1 MKLENI
7 VNSKKTVDKS
17 ELIRDPELLAQI
29 QQKLAELGFYKGR
42 VDGLWGALTEKAI
55 REFCTQFHLNN
66 FETGLYGAIW
76 AQKLIEASCQ
86 DISCEAVAKICGA
99 SLKNVQTHLPCI
111 IQALREQGIYSKP
124 VLVAAIATVGTEVSS
139 FAPINEIGSRAYFTR
154 MYEGRKDLGNIY
166 RGDGARYHGRG
177 HIQLTGRH
185 NYRLYGQKLGVD
197 LEGCPELAL
206 QPDVSAKV
214 LALYFKT
221 RGVANAANSQNWV
234 KVRRI
239 VNGGTNGLDR
249 FQKLVAA
256 LTRAT
261 GLSPGGFTLI
271 ELLVVIV
278 IIGILSAIALPS
290 FLGQANKAREA
301 EAKQTLSSLL
311 KAQQIH
317 YLENGE
323 FTTKWGQLE
332 LGLKKNTANY
342 GYELWEHK
350 SGVGATATGKKPEL
364 HSYLGAI
371 AVSGGEFSTALC
383 KADSF
388 GSQELGQANLEFVKG
403 DLQCGNGVARVKQ

>member
-7 VNSKKTVDKS
+7 VKSGKVLDKS
-17 ELIRDPELLAQI
+17 ELIRDPELLIEI

-42 VDGLWGALTEKAI
+42 VDGIWGVKTEKALAG
-55 REFCTQFHLNN
+55 FCTQFHLNN
-66 FETGLYGAIW
+66 AETGLFGAIW
-76 AQKLIEASCQ
+76 AKKLLDASYQ

-99 SLKNVQTHLPCI
+99 AISNVQTHLPCI

-124 VLVAAIATVGTEVSS
+124 VLVAAIATVGVEVPN

-154 MYEGRKDLGNIY
+154 MYEGRKDLGNVY

-206 QPDVSAKV
+206 QPDISAKV
-214 LALYFKT
+214 LALYFRS
-221 RGVANAANSQNWV
+221 RGVANAANAHNWV

-239 VNGGTNGLDR
+239 VNGGKNGLDR

-256 LTRAT
+256 LSRHV
-261 GLSPGGFTLI
+261 GLQSGGFTLV

-290 FLGQANKAREA
+290 FLGQANKARET
-301 EAKQTLSSLL
+301 EAKQVLSSLL

-323 FTTKWGQLE
+323 FANKWGQLE
-332 LGLKKNTANY
+332 LGLKKNSTNY
-342 GYELWEHK
+342 SYELWDHK

-371 AVSGGEFSTALC
+371 AVMAGEFSTALC
-383 KADSF
+383 KADSP
-388 GSQELGQANLEFVKG
+388 GNQELGIANI
-403 DLQCGNGVARVKQ
+403 DLGKSDIQCGNGVARVKQ